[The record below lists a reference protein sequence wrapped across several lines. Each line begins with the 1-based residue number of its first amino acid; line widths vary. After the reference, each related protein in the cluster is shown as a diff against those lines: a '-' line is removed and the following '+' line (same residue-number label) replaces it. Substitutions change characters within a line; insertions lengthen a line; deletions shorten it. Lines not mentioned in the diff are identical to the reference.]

1 MGGIKSPLDAVKG
14 RRSWRSNQK
23 DGSQMK
29 GKLISIFVGI
39 FIAVVSWVPLWIVE
53 AYDRYAMP
61 VGLGLFAF
69 AASFVGGVI
78 ALVGLIR
85 LVIHASRASN

>member
-1 MGGIKSPLDAVKG
+1 
-14 RRSWRSNQK
+14 
-23 DGSQMK
+23 MK

-85 LVIHASRASN
+85 LVVHASRASN

>member
-1 MGGIKSPLDAVKG
+1 MAALE
-14 RRSWRSNQK
+14 
-23 DGSQMK
+23 MK
-29 GKLISIFVGI
+29 AELITVIVGV

-53 AYDRYAMP
+53 AYDRHAMP

-85 LVIHASRASN
+85 LVIHASRAPK

>member
-1 MGGIKSPLDAVKG
+1 
-14 RRSWRSNQK
+14 
-23 DGSQMK
+23 MK

-61 VGLGLFAF
+61 VELGLFAF
-69 AASFVGGVI
+69 AASFVGGII

-85 LVIHASRASN
+85 LVIHSSRTSN